1 MAKIPLNFFRRISVP
16 KIQTNYNYVYEP
28 YYVTDDFHVKQAAQG
43 TPQQSVYYCP
53 FDRAGV
59 IISALATNTSN
70 TTQTIFAGL
79 STAGSPITTATQGG
93 PIEFISNF
101 QIAPYDTVNI
111 VVNKL
116 VLSQY
121 DNLFVKAGNPDV
133 INLTLS
139 ILETVN
145 TP

>member
-1 MAKIPLNFFRRISVP
+1 MAKIPLNFFRRISIP
-16 KIQTNYNYVYEP
+16 NIGTDYTLNYDP
-28 YYVTDDFHVKQAAQG
+28 WVTDDFHSKNPG
-43 TPQQSVYYCP
+43 NPSVYFAP
-53 FDRAGV
+53 FERAGV
-59 IISALATNTSN
+59 IISALATNTTN
-70 TTQTIFAGL
+70 GTQTIYAGL
-79 STAGSPITTATQGG
+79 STAGSAITTASPGLV
-93 PIEFISNF
+93 EFVTAF
-101 QIAPYDTVNI
+101 PIAPYDTVNI

-121 DNLFVKAGNPDV
+121 DNLFVKAGNPSS